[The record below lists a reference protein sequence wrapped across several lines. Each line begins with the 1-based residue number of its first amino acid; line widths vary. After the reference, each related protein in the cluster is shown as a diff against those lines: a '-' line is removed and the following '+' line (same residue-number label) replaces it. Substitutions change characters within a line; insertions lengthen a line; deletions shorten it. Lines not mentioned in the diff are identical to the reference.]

1 MALAAAACVHRPPS
15 PPPAS
20 LSPSEEPSSVTELA
34 QAIDAGAKRSD
45 HEADSKIRGQLAAQ
59 AGRDADACLAR
70 EPQAAACLYGSAVA
84 LGLMAK
90 AHPTRAGDYLGSMLD
105 ALARAEAVDPLYQD
119 AGPARVRALVLIRAP
134 GWPLGPGDSAAG
146 LLAAR
151 RAVALRPLYPPN
163 LLALA
168 EALAKSG
175 DAAGARSNYMR
186 ARDAALAL
194 SGTADREDW
203 LHQAEQGLLHQ

>member
-1 MALAAAACVHRPPS
+1 MA
-15 PPPAS
+15 
-20 LSPSEEPSSVTELA
+20 ELA
-34 QAIDAGAKRSD
+34 RAIDANVKRSD
-45 HEADSKIRGQLAAQ
+45 HEPDPKIRGQLAAQ
-59 AGRDADACLAR
+59 AVRDADACLAQ

-90 AHPTRAGDYLGSMLD
+90 AHPTRAAEYLASMLD
-105 ALARAEAVDPLYQD
+105 ALTKAEAADPSYQD

-146 LLAAR
+146 LVAAR
-151 RAVALRPLYPPN
+151 RAVALRPMYPPN

-175 DAAGARSNYMR
+175 DADGAKSNYRR
-186 ARDAALAL
+186 AREAALAL